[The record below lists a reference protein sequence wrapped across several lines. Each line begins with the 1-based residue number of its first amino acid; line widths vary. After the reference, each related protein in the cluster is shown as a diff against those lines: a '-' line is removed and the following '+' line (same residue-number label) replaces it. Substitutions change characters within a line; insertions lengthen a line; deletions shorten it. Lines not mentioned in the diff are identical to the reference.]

1 MTEQEL
7 CRAAIAML
15 DRSYSPYS
23 HFPVGAALEC
33 SDGTVFTG
41 CNIENA
47 AYGVTI
53 CAERTAIFKAL
64 SEGRR
69 DFVRIAIAERV
80 PPSTPSISSS
90 RISSCAYRA
99 TSVSPAV
106 IPSPVKSN
114 RQVGVST
121 VAVFIVPDAH
131 VTRNAS
137 MVSVFP

>member
-47 AYGVTI
+47 AYGATV
-53 CAERTAIFKAL
+53 CAERTAIFKAV
-64 SEGRR
+64 SEGHREFDTLVIAGR
-69 DFVRIAIAERV
+69 SDDFCV
-80 PPSTPSISSS
+80 PCGT
-90 RISSCAYRA
+90 C
-99 TSVSPAV
+99 
-106 IPSPVKSN
+106 
-114 RQVGVST
+114 RQVMMEFAPELT
-121 VAVFIVPDAH
+121 VICLNRKGESRKFALRELLPYGFDQ
-131 VTRNAS
+131 S
-137 MVSVFP
+137 CL